1 MYSFSRAFAT
11 PKITPIRALFQYMS
25 DPEMISFAGGYPDPQ
40 LFDTEGLQAAAAR
53 AWGNSTECL
62 QYANTDGIPKIKTQ
76 LIALMAAQGI
86 KAEPANI
93 TVTTGSQ
100 QAFDLLLDIFID
112 TGDVVYLESP
122 TFPSNIMAPRVHGAE
137 LRPLPMDADG
147 MDVAHLE
154 SLLREARAKGEA
166 LPKIVYT
173 IPTFANPAGSTMT
186 RARRLRLLE
195 LAVEYQFVIAE
206 DDPYGELRFT
216 GEPVPSLAALAA
228 EVAGASDRVVYM
240 STLSKTVAPG
250 LRIGWSVAPL
260 EIARRCSVAK
270 QTADSNSS
278 AWTQSI
284 AAEYLASGC
293 LNARINIIRRA
304 YGEKCQTLCTALR
317 EQMGSAISFH
327 EPQGGMFVWARLTDG
342 TSASEFIKEAV
353 AHKVMFVPGSGFYV
367 DADADP
373 ATLRISFATPS
384 VANIKEGVT
393 RMAQAWAQLNAT
405 ATAARAVA

>member
-1 MYSFSRAFAT
+1 MYPFARAFAN
-11 PKITPIRALFQYMS
+11 PQITPIRALFQYMS

-40 LFDTEGLQAAAAR
+40 LFDTEGLQEAAAR
-53 AWGNSTECL
+53 AWANSTECL
-62 QYANTDGIPKIKTQ
+62 QYANTDGIPKIKAQ
-76 LIALMAAQGI
+76 LIKMMAAQGI
-86 KAEPANI
+86 TAEPANI

-100 QAFDLLLDIFID
+100 QAFDLLLDVFID

-122 TFPSNIMAPRVHGAE
+122 TFPSNIMAPRVHGAQ

-154 SLLREARAKGEA
+154 ALLREARAKGEA
-166 LPKIVYT
+166 LPKLIYT
-173 IPTFANPAGSTMT
+173 IPTFANPAGSTMP

-195 LAVEYQFVIAE
+195 LAVEYKFVIAE
-206 DDPYGELRFT
+206 DDPYGELRFA
-216 GEPVPSLAALAA
+216 GEPVPSLAALAK
-228 EVAGASDRVVYM
+228 EVAGASDQVVYM

-250 LRIGWSVAPL
+250 LRIGWSLAPM

-293 LNARINIIRRA
+293 LDQRIDVIRRA
-304 YGEKCQTLCTALR
+304 YGEKCQALCTALR
-317 EQMGSAISFH
+317 EKMGAVISFH
-327 EPQGGMFVWARLTDG
+327 EPQGGMFVWGRLTDG
-342 TSASEFIKEAV
+342 TPSAEFIKEAV
-353 AHKVMFVPGSGFYV
+353 LRKVMFVPGSGFYV
-367 DADADP
+367 GADADP

-384 VANIKEGVT
+384 VASIKEGVN
-393 RMAQAWAQLNAT
+393 RMAQAWQQLIANT
-405 ATAARAVA
+405 PARAAA

>member
-1 MYSFSRAFAT
+1 MYPFARAFAN
-11 PKITPIRALFQYMS
+11 PQITPIRALFQYMS

-40 LFDTEGLQAAAAR
+40 LFDTKGLQEAAAR
-53 AWGNSTECL
+53 AWANSTECL
-62 QYANTDGIPKIKTQ
+62 QYANTDGIPKIKAQ
-76 LIALMAAQGI
+76 LIQMMAAQGI
-86 KAEPANI
+86 TAEPANI

-100 QAFDLLLDIFID
+100 QAFDLLLDVFID

-122 TFPSNIMAPRVHGAE
+122 TFPSNIMAPRVHGAQ

-147 MDVAHLE
+147 MDVAQLE
-154 SLLREARAKGEA
+154 AMLREARAKGEA
-166 LPKIVYT
+166 LPKLIYT
-173 IPTFANPAGSTMT
+173 IPTFANPAGSTMP
-186 RARRLRLLE
+186 RARRLKLLE
-195 LAVEYQFVIAE
+195 LAVEYKFVIAE
-206 DDPYGELRFT
+206 DDPYGELRFA
-216 GEPVPSLAALAA
+216 GEPVPSLAALAK
-228 EVAGASDRVVYM
+228 EVPGASDQVVYM

-293 LNARINIIRRA
+293 LDQRIDVIRRA
-304 YGEKCQTLCTALR
+304 YGEKCQALCTALR
-317 EQMGSAISFH
+317 EKMGAAISFH

-342 TSASEFIKEAV
+342 TPSAQYIKEAV
-353 AHKVMFVPGSGFYV
+353 ARKVMFVPGSGFYV
-367 DADADP
+367 GTDADP

-384 VANIKEGVT
+384 VASIKEGVN
-393 RMAQAWAQLNAT
+393 RMAQAWQQLIANT
-405 ATAARAVA
+405 PARAAA

>member
-1 MYSFSRAFAT
+1 MYPFARAFAN
-11 PKITPIRALFQYMS
+11 PQITPIRALFQYMS

-40 LFDTEGLQAAAAR
+40 LFDTEGLQEAAAR
-53 AWGNSTECL
+53 AWANSTECL

-76 LIALMAAQGI
+76 LINMMAAQGI
-86 KAEPANI
+86 AAEPANI

-100 QAFDLLLDIFID
+100 QAFDLLLDVFID
-112 TGDVVYLESP
+112 SGDVVYLESP
-122 TFPSNIMAPRVHGAE
+122 TFPSNIMAPRVHGAQ
-137 LRPLPMDADG
+137 LRALPMDADG

-154 SLLREARAKGEA
+154 ALLREARAKGEA
-166 LPKIVYT
+166 LPKLIYT
-173 IPTFANPAGSTMT
+173 IPTFANPAGSTMP

-206 DDPYGELRFT
+206 DDPYSELRFA
-216 GEPVPSLAALAA
+216 GAAVPTLAALAK
-228 EVAGASDRVVYM
+228 EVPGASERVVYM

-284 AAEYLASGC
+284 AAEYLACGR
-293 LNARINIIRRA
+293 LDARIGLIRQA
-304 YGEKCQTLCTALR
+304 YGEKCQALCAALR
-317 EQMGSAISFH
+317 EKMGAAISFH

-342 TSASEFIKEAV
+342 TPAAAYIKEAV

-367 DADADP
+367 GEDADP

-384 VANIKEGVT
+384 VANIKEGVA
-393 RMAQAWAQLNAT
+393 RMAQAWAQLNANT
-405 ATAARAVA
+405 PARAAA

>member
-1 MYSFSRAFAT
+1 MYPFARAFAN
-11 PKITPIRALFQYMS
+11 PQITPIRALFQYMS

-40 LFDTEGLQAAAAR
+40 LFDTEGLQEAAAR
-53 AWGNSTECL
+53 AWASSTECL
-62 QYANTDGIPKIKTQ
+62 QYANTDGIPKIKAQ
-76 LIALMAAQGI
+76 LIKMMAAQGI
-86 KAEPANI
+86 TAEPANI

-100 QAFDLLLDIFID
+100 QAFDLLLDVFID

-122 TFPSNIMAPRVHGAE
+122 TFPSNIMAPRVHGAQ

-154 SLLREARAKGEA
+154 ALLREARAKGEA
-166 LPKIVYT
+166 LPKLIYT
-173 IPTFANPAGSTMT
+173 IPTFANPAGSTMP

-195 LAVEYQFVIAE
+195 LAVEYKFVIAE
-206 DDPYGELRFT
+206 DDPYGELRFA
-216 GEPVPSLAALAA
+216 GEPVPSLAALAK
-228 EVAGASDRVVYM
+228 EVPGASDQVVYM

-293 LNARINIIRRA
+293 LDQRIDVIRRA
-304 YGEKCQTLCTALR
+304 YGEKCQALCTALR
-317 EQMGSAISFH
+317 EKMGAAISFH
-327 EPQGGMFVWARLTDG
+327 EPQGGMFVWGRLTDG
-342 TSASEFIKEAV
+342 TPSAQYIKEAV
-353 AHKVMFVPGSGFYV
+353 ARKVMFVPGSGFYV
-367 DADADP
+367 GADADP

-384 VANIKEGVT
+384 VASIKEGVN
-393 RMAQAWAQLNAT
+393 RMAQAWQQLIANT
-405 ATAARAVA
+405 PARAAA